1 VILLYNISHVYC
13 STKTEK
19 SKAFLFNNFSQIFH
33 RFFVEYAQSRGKPY
47 YAIGKRKQLSGMHL
61 DNMSQNGYNE
71 EGFMWNAH
79 LLVPRAHVMPDGVS
93 AYE

>member
-1 VILLYNISHVYC
+1 
-13 STKTEK
+13 
-19 SKAFLFNNFSQIFH
+19 
-33 RFFVEYAQSRGKPY
+33 
-47 YAIGKRKQLSGMHL
+47 MHL